1 MKISTPAYLLL
12 SGACALAL
20 MSSAWGDNRLHAS
33 GITPNA
39 PARFADRDDH
49 RGGRDF
55 HVDHRGAVWGHGD
68 IRSFHVQDWGAWRGG
83 RWVHDWH
90 GGHLGWWWVVGG
102 AWIFFNAPIYPYPD
116 PYTPPTVIV
125 QTVPAAPPPPNAD
138 AMPPNMAAVPPAP
151 VYWYYCPTAQNYY
164 PYVAQCPVDWQKVPA
179 TQAPPSNTPPG
190 GDSSTW

>member
-1 MKISTPAYLLL
+1 MKFSAPAQLLL
-12 SGACALAL
+12 SCACALTLVTSTWA
-20 MSSAWGDNRLHAS
+20 GDRPRAVPVFGHDRPVML
-33 GITPNA
+33 
-39 PARFADRDDH
+39 ADRDDH
-49 RGGRDF
+49 RGDDHHGAVF
-55 HVDHRGAVWGHGD
+55 HVDHRGAVWGQGEIWRFRDH
-68 IRSFHVQDWGAWRGG
+68 DWDDWHRG

-116 PYTPPTVIV
+116 PYTPPAVIV
-125 QTVPAAPPPPNAD
+125 ETVPAAPPPPNT
-138 AMPPNMAAVPPAP
+138 AAVPPAP

-179 TQAPPSNTPPG
+179 TQAPPGNTPPG

>member
-1 MKISTPAYLLL
+1 MKFSTPAHLLL
-12 SGACALAL
+12 SCACALAL
-20 MSSAWGDNRLHAS
+20 VTSAWAGDRPRAIPTFGHGRPVL
-33 GITPNA
+33 
-39 PARFADRDDH
+39 FADRDDH
-49 RGGRDF
+49 HDRGGHDF

-68 IRSFHVQDWGAWRGG
+68 IRSFHDHDWDAWHGG

-125 QTVPAAPPPPNAD
+125 QTVPAAPPPPNT
-138 AMPPNMAAVPPAP
+138 AAVPPAP